1 MPDDYQS
8 PLKGP
13 RLMLPGEAR
22 AIAAALSIS
31 PRILEVEQEAL
42 SDVLSQLRRLQNQLD
57 SVRASF
63 ARLEFKLELVTNE
76 LQGTRRIVA
85 GMERCPQSEA
95 DLPEGGQQ
103 NED

>member
-1 MPDDYQS
+1 
-8 PLKGP
+8 
-13 RLMLPGEAR
+13 MLPGEAR
-22 AIAAALSIS
+22 AIATALSIS

-42 SDVLSQLRRLQNQLD
+42 NDVLSQLRRLQSQLD

-63 ARLEFKLELVTNE
+63 ARLEFKLELATNE
-76 LQGTRRIVA
+76 LQATRRIVA

-95 DLPEGGQQ
+95 DLPEGGPQ